1 MKPVA
6 IMRFA
11 PAEGPG
17 YFATYLSTHGIDWE
31 VMKIDAGD
39 PVPPDASQ
47 IGGLALM
54 GGPMSVNDHLPWI
67 GPALDLVRSAA
78 AGGIPV
84 IGHCL
89 GGQLM
94 ARAFGGVVGRN
105 AVKEIGWG
113 PVDVLENAEA
123 AEWFGSD
130 LRGFLAFHWHGETFS
145 IPPGAVQLASSTHC
159 ENQAF
164 AIGPHLAMQCHVEMT
179 PDLIQAWC
187 RDWARE
193 VAALASRMPS
203 VQSPDEMVVE
213 VDRKVHALHRIAD
226 RIYGRWVCGLPAR

>member
-17 YFATYLSTHGIDWE
+17 YFATYLSAHGIDWH
-31 VMKIDAGD
+31 VVKIDAGEA
-39 PVPPDASQ
+39 VPADAS
-47 IGGLALM
+47 GMSGLALM
-54 GGPMSVNDHLPWI
+54 GGPMSVNDDLPWI
-67 GPALDLVRSAA
+67 EPMLGLVRAAA
-78 AGGIPV
+78 AGGVPV

-94 ARAFGGVVGRN
+94 ARAFGGVVVRG

-113 PVDVLENAEA
+113 PVEVLEHAEA
-123 AEWFGSD
+123 AKWFGSD
-130 LRGFLAFHWHGETFS
+130 VREFLSFHWHGETFS
-145 IPPGAVQLASSTHC
+145 IPPGAVRLASSVHC

-164 AIGPHLAMQCHVEMT
+164 AIGAHLAMQCHVEMT
-179 PDLIQAWC
+179 PDLIRAWC

-203 VQSPDEMVVE
+203 VQSPEEMTVDI
-213 VDRKVHALHRIAD
+213 DRKVDVLHRIAD
-226 RIYGRWVCGLPAR
+226 RIYGRWVCGLPPR